1 MFDLIWIDKTES
13 DTMSIYPLQSDW
25 VKSSTMELI
34 SQAMTPNM
42 RPKLHPNSD
51 NALQCQSQVHKSHV

>member
-13 DTMSIYPLQSDW
+13 DTMSIYPLQSQ
-25 VKSSTMELI
+25 KYSTMELI